1 MNIKKN
7 KIYLVLGAVLVLFL
21 ALFFIMQNRG
31 PIDPYDDG
39 MTLKK
44 ASKIGEKV
52 THKLLVQ
59 IQNSK
64 SDGRYERG
72 DIVLTAS
79 STKQFSPA
87 EKSGFLIIKMDLTP
101 KQAEILTRSLDKV
114 SKELDQDG
122 MPIRETLKRRKYAV
136 NLEEIGIAEDDFK
149 GRELDEIYKW
159 KVLYEKDI
167 D

>member
-1 MNIKKN
+1 MKKN
-7 KIYLVLGAVLVLFL
+7 IIIIGASILVVAFGFFLFSDKKT
-21 ALFFIMQNRG
+21 A
-31 PIDPYDDG
+31 DPYDDG

-44 ASKIGEKV
+44 ASKIGEKA

-59 IQNSK
+59 IEK
-64 SDGRYERG
+64 SRGEGRYERG
-72 DIVLTAS
+72 DVVLTAS

-114 SKELDQDG
+114 SEELDPEG

-136 NLEEIGIAEDDFK
+136 DLEEIGIAEDDFK
-149 GRELDEIYKW
+149 GREANEIYKW
-159 KVLYEKDI
+159 GVLYEKEI
-167 D
+167 K

>member
-1 MNIKKN
+1 MKN
-7 KIYLVLGAVLVLFL
+7 KIIIISGIALVLLLG
-21 ALFFIMQNRG
+21 LFFIMRG
-31 PIDPYDDG
+31 SGPVDPYDDG

-44 ASKIGEKV
+44 ASKIGEKA

-59 IQNSK
+59 IEASRGE
-64 SDGRYERG
+64 GRYDRG
-72 DIVLTAS
+72 DVVLTAS

-101 KQAEILTRSLDKV
+101 KQAEILTRSLDRV
-114 SKELDQDG
+114 SEELDPEG

-136 NLEEIGIAEDDFK
+136 DLEEIGIAADDFK
-149 GRELDEIYKW
+149 GREVNEIYKW
-159 KVLYEKDI
+159 GVLFEKEI

>member
-1 MNIKKN
+1 MNMKN
-7 KIYLVLGAVLVLFL
+7 KIIIIGGILLLLLGLYFV
-21 ALFFIMQNRG
+21 IGRG
-31 PIDPYDDG
+31 PVDPYDDG

-59 IQNSK
+59 IQDSK
-64 SDGRYERG
+64 GEGRYERG

-79 STKQFSPA
+79 STKKFSPA

-114 SKELDQDG
+114 SKELDSEG
-122 MPIRETLKRRKYAV
+122 MPIRETLKRRKYAID
-136 NLEEIGIAEDDFK
+136 LEEIDIAPDDFK
-149 GRELDEIYKW
+149 GREVDEIYKW
-159 KVLYEKDI
+159 GVLYEKDI

>member
-1 MNIKKN
+1 MKN
-7 KIYLVLGAVLVLFL
+7 KIIIIGAVILVLIVGVMV
-21 ALFFIMQNRG
+21 IRGGRG
-31 PIDPYDDG
+31 PVDPYDDG

-44 ASKIGEKV
+44 AAKIGEKV

-59 IQNSK
+59 IQASRGE
-64 SDGRYERG
+64 GRYERG

-114 SKELDQDG
+114 SEELDPEG
-122 MPIRETLKRRKYAV
+122 MPIRETIKRRKYAV
-136 NLEEIGIAEDDFK
+136 DLEEIGIASDDYK
-149 GRELDEIYKW
+149 GREINEIYK
-159 KVLYEKDI
+159 
-167 D
+167 